1 MITVG
6 ATLIVITLV
15 ILIVLFLCCKL
26 RGKPNQ
32 QNNDEKLR
40 YSDDDLSV
48 MFESTSKL
56 WFYFFIIFFSCLR
69 YRNIKFR
76 IDVGRKVMDRLIVAI
91 TSRILNKVLL
101 NQIIRLHRRI
111 VPKALLILKS
121 DVEVAFL
128 LLDRWIFL
136 LATGIVQFN
145 QFNIPINSQTP

>member
-26 RGKPNQ
+26 RGKANQ

-48 MFESTSKL
+48 MFELYRGFGSIFL
-56 WFYFFIIFFSCLR
+56 LFFFSCLL

-111 VPKALLILKS
+111 VPRALLILKS

-145 QFNIPINSQTP
+145 QFNIQ